1 MRRFFLAITISAAV
15 AGASQAVP
23 AAAQTGAQQPV
34 PTLGAF
40 LSRANRI
47 PHNALAMVHPQRGR
61 VQREFEAAFLVVAR
75 EQHEAEDAG
84 RQPRTCIPERFQFN
98 PISVLND
105 LNAIPAG
112 RHGMPL
118 TQAVREWAARAY
130 PCR

>member
-1 MRRFFLAITISAAV
+1 MRSFIVVIVVLTAIVWLGQTP
-15 AGASQAVP
+15 P
-23 AAAQTGAQQPV
+23 AAAQSGAQQAA

-61 VQREFEAAFLVVAR
+61 VQREFEAAFTVVVR
-75 EQHEAEDAG
+75 EQHEAVDAG
-84 RQPRTCIPERFQFN
+84 RPPRTCIPDQFRFN
-98 PISVLND
+98 PISVLNE
-105 LNAIPAG
+105 LNAIPAS